1 MYLRMRLGIGPSLKF
16 LYHLVY
22 LKNFENAMVYKILWM
37 FLQESVVA
45 RGEGENYEKAFYDL
59 FDSTSFLVG

>member
-1 MYLRMRLGIGPSLKF
+1 MRLGIGPSLKF
-16 LYHLVY
+16 LYRLVY

-45 RGEGENYEKAFYDL
+45 RGKVKIMRRHFMICL
-59 FDSTSFLVG
+59 IQHHF